1 MWNSQ
6 LAQAQQERR
15 KRRNKSQIQ
24 KGGLVYAGDVNRDIS
39 NLDEIGARWEADLHP
54 DQKVHMLIIRTYVLP
69 QLLLKTKERKQVA
82 NRDATNTTRRVN
94 RKRKRAEVE
103 EGTEEDGQ

>member
-1 MWNSQ
+1 
-6 LAQAQQERR
+6 
-15 KRRNKSQIQ
+15 
-24 KGGLVYAGDVNRDIS
+24 
-39 NLDEIGARWEADLHP
+39 
-54 DQKVHMLIIRTYVLP
+54 MLIIRTYVLP

-94 RKRKRAEVE
+94 RKRKWAEAE